1 MSQYNTVLTTSPP
14 VSNEKE
20 TLSYF
25 SNFDDNSFLKDKPR
39 EFNKLRDDVCDIK
52 QRNYSNDK
60 ALKFVTTTFRDL
72 LDAQE
77 KKNMFGVDIED
88 QLFVPAE
95 LMDQE
100 SSLKYG
106 VTGGV
111 LTNCNVRHEYGQ
123 LPLPTMPQRYQLY
136 HGDVGIEDTM
146 RNYIGQN
153 KKSCN
158 PHDYNFHNRS
168 FYMFEGIEQP
178 DATKNIEE
186 KIRCGESSRYPVVQG
201 NTGVKIGKNYKTPVD
216 ITRIEPSQ
224 KHCNLF
230 EFSSRKC

>member
-1 MSQYNTVLTTSPP
+1 MSQYTVVTTTSQP
-14 VSNEKE
+14 VSNQKE

-77 KKNMFGVDIED
+77 KKNMFSVDIED

-111 LTNCNVRHEYGQ
+111 LTNCNVKHGFGQ
-123 LPLPTMPQRYQLY
+123 LPLPTMPQRYQSY
-136 HGDVGIEDTM
+136 HGDIDVEDNI
-146 RNYIGQN
+146 RNYIEPN
-153 KKSCN
+153 KQSCN
-158 PHDYNFHNRS
+158 PKDTEYYKRS
-168 FYMFEGIEQP
+168 FYVFEGCIEKP
-178 DATKNIEE
+178 DAMKSVEDQL
-186 KIRCGESSRYPVVQG
+186 RCGSSSRYPHI
-201 NTGVKIGKNYKTPVD
+201 NSKLGKNYRTGVD
-216 ITRIEPSQ
+216 INKVFPTYQCNKFSYDQRCTR
-224 KHCNLF
+224 
-230 EFSSRKC
+230 